1 MRTSVVSSLVLP
13 VLALMSPALR
23 AQPGAMFHVEL
34 SPQAAKAAGVEP
46 ADAKGRLVVF
56 IIGPGSK
63 LAAGTDPIDGPF
75 WDDPQPL
82 FGVDVASF
90 AQPATVDDRATSF
103 PIAPGALKPGDYVAQ
118 ARFDRFRADSDWKRE
133 PGNLFSAPVK
143 FTIAQGAR
151 ADVKLTLTEVVKPDT
166 RQRQAEVVSVE
177 SKLVSDFHSGQGKP
191 VTLRAAVSKPLN
203 YDPTRKYPA
212 VYVVPGFGGNHLSGA
227 RELGMGPATAAL
239 RQHAFVIGLDPESG
253 NGHTLFADSDVNGP
267 RGRAL
272 IEELIPAIEARF
284 PLIRE
289 PSARVLRGHSSG
301 GWSTLWLALTYPET
315 FGACWSSAPDPVS
328 FEAFQSVNIY
338 SDENFYQA
346 GGVEHV
352 SYRKNGKDLMTIRQ
366 ESGGEHVLGPD
377 FTSGQQWASWMA
389 VFGPAA
395 SPGNPAKLFDPVTG
409 AIDRAVAEKFA
420 KYDIT
425 RLVKASPEKYAPL
438 FARSVHLVVGD
449 QDNFFLERGVAK
461 LKAVTDTLA
470 RDKDATGY
478 VKVVPGFDH
487 GTIFGSAELR
497 QFPLEILAHFRAR
510 GHAPAESPKPETP
523 APETK
528 DVPKP

>member
-1 MRTSVVSSLVLP
+1 MRTLEAVVIGLVSGCTLLSAP
-13 VLALMSPALR
+13 LR
-23 AQPGAMFHVEL
+23 AQPGATFSVEMG
-34 SPQAAKAAGVEP
+34 SAAAQAAGLTP
-46 ADAKGRLVVF
+46 ADARGRLVVH

-63 LAAGTDPIDGPF
+63 LAPGTDPIEGPF

-82 FGVDVASF
+82 FGIDVASF
-90 AQPATVDDRATSF
+90 AQPAVVDDGATSF
-103 PIAPGALKPGDYVAQ
+103 PLTPGMLKPGEYVAQ
-118 ARFDRFRADSDWKRE
+118 ARFDRFRLDSDWKRE
-133 PGNLFSAPVK
+133 PGNLFSQPVK
-143 FTIAQGAR
+143 FTIGASAR
-151 ADVKLTLTEVVKPDT
+151 ADVKLTLTEVVKPDA

-177 SKLVSDFHSGQGKP
+177 SKLVSWQGKP
-191 VTLRAAVSKPLN
+191 VTLRAGVLKPLN
-203 YDPTRKYPA
+203 FDPARKYPA
-212 VYVVPGFGGNHLSGA
+212 VYVVPGFGGNHLSAA
-227 RELGMGPATAAL
+227 RELGMGPAAAAL
-239 RQHAFVIGLDPESG
+239 RQNAFVIGLDPESG

-272 IEELIPAIEARF
+272 IEELIPAIEAKF

-338 SDENFYQA
+338 ADANFYEV

-352 SYRKNGKDLMTIRQ
+352 SYRKNGKALMTIRQ

-389 VFGPAA
+389 VFSPAA

-409 AIDRAVAEKFA
+409 VIDRAVAERFA

-438 FARSVHLVVGD
+438 FARSVHLVVGAE
-449 QDNFFLERGVAK
+449 DNFFLERGVAK

-470 RDKDATGY
+470 RDQDATGY
-478 VKVVPGFDH
+478 IKVVPGFDH
-487 GTIFGSAELR
+487 GTIFASAELR
-497 QFPLEILAHFRAR
+497 QFPVEILAHLRAK
-510 GHAPAESPKPETP
+510 GHAPAQDGQQPAAGEGKP
-523 APETK
+523 
-528 DVPKP
+528 